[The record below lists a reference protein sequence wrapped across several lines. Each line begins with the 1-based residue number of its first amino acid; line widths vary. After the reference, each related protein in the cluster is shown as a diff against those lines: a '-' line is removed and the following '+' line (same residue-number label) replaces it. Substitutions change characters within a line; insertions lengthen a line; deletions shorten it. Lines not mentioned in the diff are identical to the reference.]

1 MSAPILVDS
10 LIRIPLRDLA
20 PRVRE
25 LLEQALSYPN
35 PAYQQAKAR
44 GVQTPR
50 EKVEGVW
57 RLIPKRLDGFLLDG
71 QGRWCMPRGAVGI
84 LREHLQSWPG
94 IEDRRSRAPLSPITL
109 PTMRIELRPYQLAAK
124 EAMVA
129 KTQGVVVIPA
139 GGGKTVTAMAALV
152 EIGQRTL
159 VLVHTLDLKEQW
171 EEELE
176 EHLGVAPGK
185 AAPVQ
190 LATVQTLA
198 KMPADALARHMA
210 GFGCLILDEGHHAPA
225 STFDRVV
232 AASPAAWRL
241 ALTATPERE
250 DGLTPKL
257 LHTFG
262 PILHETRQE
271 DLLGAGYL
279 VPAVIHEVHT
289 NFTFPYQGAEDYQ
302 ALAEALARDEDRR
315 RLVLDTLEALY
326 QDEERVVLVLS
337 TRVEDHLFP
346 LFEAAKVRG
355 IQGELLAGKVKKD
368 ARRLIRRAVR
378 EGHVRVLFA
387 STVADEGLNIPEL
400 NTLLLTFPAK
410 AEGRVEQRVGRVMR
424 AAPGKTRGDVYDFID
439 SAVTHVATDAKPFLR
454 QYAKRRAAYKKLRAS
469 IVKAAPAA
477 QAAHSALD
485 AGLLPHVSAPVILA
499 PHAGRRLVV
508 GMDPSFTHFALVAV
522 DVDLW
527 WPVAMTTL
535 CTAPSDKKLGIRK
548 ADDDGRRLEILALGI
563 RDFLAQYP
571 PALLCCETP
580 SSGAQSAAALKGLAY
595 AKALLVTAKV
605 YHAAP
610 TIWLLPGDIKERV
623 GGGLIATKARVAQ
636 GVQAC
641 RARDG
646 RPWTEAGWDPTKDRS
661 EHQFDAAAAI
671 LASVNEDLFQAVIR

>member
-1 MSAPILVDS
+1 MSPPILVDS
-10 LIRIPLRDLA
+10 LIRIPLRDLQ

-25 LLEQALSYPN
+25 ILEQALSYPN
-35 PAYQQAKAR
+35 PTYQQAKAR

-50 EKVEGVW
+50 EKVDGVW
-57 RLIPKRLDGFLLDG
+57 QLVPKRLDGFLLDG
-71 QGRWCMPRGAVGI
+71 QGRWCMPRGAVGL
-84 LREHLQSWPG
+84 LREHLQPWPG
-94 IEDRRSRAPLSPITL
+94 IEDKRSRLPLAPGIL
-109 PTMRIELRPYQLAAK
+109 PVMHIKLRPYQLAAK

-129 KTQGVVVIPA
+129 RTQGVVVIPA
-139 GGGKTVTAMAALV
+139 GGGKTLTALAALV
-152 EIGQRTL
+152 EISQRTL

-176 EHLGVAPGK
+176 EHLGVVPGK
-185 AAPVQ
+185 SAPVQ
-190 LATVQTLA
+190 VATVQTLA
-198 KMPADALARHMA
+198 KMPPDALARHLT

-232 AASPAAWRL
+232 AACPAAWRL
-241 ALTATPERE
+241 ALTATPDRE

-271 DLLGAGYL
+271 DLLTAGYL
-279 VPAVIHEVHT
+279 VPAVVHEVHT
-289 NFTFPYQGAEDYQ
+289 SFTFPYQGAEDYQ

-315 RLVLDTLEALY
+315 ALVLDTLDALY
-326 QDEERVVLVLS
+326 QDEERVILVLS

-346 LFEAAKVRG
+346 LFEAAKARG
-355 IQGELLAGKVKKD
+355 IVGELLAGKVKKD
-368 ARRLIRRAVR
+368 ARRLIRRAVHD
-378 EGHVRVLFA
+378 GHVRVLFA

-439 SAVTHVATDAKPFLR
+439 SAVTNVATDAKPFLR
-454 QYAKRRAAYKKLRAS
+454 QYAKRRAAYKKLRAT

-477 QAAHSALD
+477 QAAHSAPD
-485 AGLLPHVSAPVILA
+485 AGLLPPVPAPAILK

-548 ADDDGRRLEILALGI
+548 ADDDGRRLEFLATGI
-563 RDFLAQYP
+563 RDFLTHYP
-571 PALLCCETP
+571 PSILCCETP

-595 AKALLVTAKV
+595 AKCLLVAAKV
-605 YHAAP
+605 YHEAP

-623 GGGLIATKARVAQ
+623 GGGLIATKARVALS
-636 GVQAC
+636 VQAC

-646 RPWTEAGWDPTKDRS
+646 RPWTEASWDPTKDRG

>member
-10 LIRIPLRDLA
+10 WIRMALQDLP

-25 LLEQALSYPN
+25 VLEKALSYPN
-35 PAYQQAKAR
+35 PAHLQAKAR

-50 EKVEGVW
+50 EKVDGVW
-57 RLIPKRLDGFLLDG
+57 REMPKRLDGFRVDE
-71 QGRWCMPRGAVGI
+71 QGRWCMPRGAVDL
-84 LREHLQSWPG
+84 LREQLQPWPG
-94 IEDRRSRAPLSPITL
+94 ILDLRSRVPLAPGAL
-109 PTMRIELRPYQLAAK
+109 PALRIELRPYQLAAK
-124 EAMVA
+124 AAMVTR
-129 KTQGVVVIPA
+129 TQGVVVIPA
-139 GGGKTVTAMAALV
+139 GGGKTVTALAALV

-176 EHLGVAPGK
+176 EHLGVVPGK
-185 AAPVQ
+185 TAPVQ
-190 LATVQTLA
+190 VATVQALA
-198 KMPADALARHMA
+198 KQSTEALGRHLA
-210 GFGCLILDEGHHAPA
+210 GYGCLILDEGHHAPA

-232 AASPAAWRL
+232 AACPAAWRL

-271 DLLGAGYL
+271 DLLSAGFL

-289 NFTFPYQGAEDYQ
+289 SFTFPYQGAEDYP

-326 QDEERVVLVLS
+326 QDEERVILVLS

-346 LFEAAKVRG
+346 LFEAAKARG

-485 AGLLPHVSAPVILA
+485 AGLLPPVSAPAILK

-527 WPVAMTTL
+527 WPVAMTTI

-563 RDFLAQYP
+563 RDFLTQNP
-571 PALLCCETP
+571 PSLLCCETP

-605 YHAAP
+605 YHEAP

-623 GGGLIATKARVAQ
+623 GGGLTATKLRVAQ
-636 GVQAC
+636 AVQAC

-646 RPWTEAGWDPTKDRS
+646 RPWSEAGWDPTKDRG

-671 LASVNEDLFQAVIR
+671 LASVGEDLFQILCR

>member
-1 MSAPILVDS
+1 MNASILVDS

-20 PRVRE
+20 PRTRE
-25 LLEQALSYPN
+25 LLEKALSYPN

-44 GVQTPR
+44 GKQTPR
-50 EKVEGVW
+50 EKVDGVW
-57 RLIPKRLDGFLLDG
+57 REVPKRLDGFHVDER
-71 QGRWCMPRGAVGI
+71 GRWCMPRGAVAL
-84 LREHLQSWPG
+84 LREHLPAWPG
-94 IEDRRSRAPLSPITL
+94 IEDRRSRAPLSPSTL
-109 PTMRIELRPYQLAAK
+109 PAMRTILRPYQLAAK

-139 GGGKTVTAMAALV
+139 GGGKTMAAMAALV
-152 EIGQRTL
+152 EIRQRTL

-176 EHLGVAPGK
+176 EHLGVVPGK
-185 AAPVQ
+185 AAPIQV
-190 LATVQTLA
+190 ATVQTLTR
-198 KMPADALARHMA
+198 MPAEALGRHLA

-232 AASPAAWRL
+232 AACPAAWRL

-271 DLLGAGYL
+271 DLLAAGFL
-279 VPAVIHEVHT
+279 VPAVVHEVHT
-289 NFTFPYQGAEDYQ
+289 SFTFPYQGAEDYQ

-315 RLVLDTLEALY
+315 QLVLDTLEALN
-326 QDEERVVLVLS
+326 QDEERVILVLS

-346 LFEAAKVRG
+346 LFEAAKARG

-424 AAPGKTRGDVYDFID
+424 AAPGKSKGDVYDFID
-439 SAVTHVATDAKPFLR
+439 SGVTHVATDAKPFLR
-454 QYAKRRAAYKKLRAS
+454 QYAKRRAAYKKLKAT
-469 IVKAAPAA
+469 IVKAASVA
-477 QAAHSALD
+477 QAAEETARP
-485 AGLLPHVSAPVILA
+485 ALLPTIMPPAIRPALTC
-499 PHAGRRLVV
+499 RRYVV

-522 DVDLW
+522 DLASW
-527 WPVAMTTL
+527 WPMAMTTI

-548 ADDDGRRLEILALGI
+548 ADDDGRRLETLAQGI
-563 RDFLAQYP
+563 RDFLTHHP
-571 PALLCCETP
+571 PAILCCETP

-605 YHAAP
+605 YHDAR

-623 GGGLIATKARVAQ
+623 GGGLTATKQRVAKA
-636 GVQAC
+636 VQAC

-646 RPWTEAGWDPTKDRS
+646 RPWASAGWDATKDRS

-671 LASVNEDLFQAVIR
+671 LAGMREDLFQAVIR

>member
-10 LIRIPLRDLA
+10 WIRIPLRDLD
-20 PRVRE
+20 PGVRE
-25 LLEQALSYPN
+25 RLEQALSYPN

-50 EKVEGVW
+50 EKVDGVW
-57 RLIPKRLDGFLLDG
+57 RETPKRLNGFRVDEL
-71 QGRWCMPRGAVGI
+71 GRWCMPRGAVGL
-84 LREHLQSWPG
+84 LREHLSAWPG
-94 IEDRRSRAPLSPITL
+94 IEDRRSRAPMSPSALPAMRTL
-109 PTMRIELRPYQLAAK
+109 LRPYQLAAK
-124 EAMVA
+124 EAMLA
-129 KTQGVVVIPA
+129 RAQGVVVIPA
-139 GGGKTVTAMAALV
+139 GGGKTVTAMATLV
-152 EIGQRTL
+152 EIRQRTL

-185 AAPVQ
+185 TAPVQ
-190 LATVQTLA
+190 VATVQTLT
-198 KMPADALARHMA
+198 KMPAAVLARHLA

-232 AASPAAWRL
+232 AACPAAWRF

-262 PILHETRQE
+262 PILHETHQE
-271 DLLGAGYL
+271 DLLSAGYL
-279 VPAVIHEVHT
+279 VPAVVHEVHT
-289 NFTFPYQGAEDYQ
+289 AFTFPYRGAEDYP
-302 ALAEALARDEDRR
+302 ALAEALARDEERR
-315 RLVLDTLEALY
+315 RLVLDTLQALY
-326 QDEERVVLVLS
+326 QDEERVILVLS
-337 TRVEDHLFP
+337 TRVEDHLVP
-346 LFEAAKVRG
+346 LFEAAKTRG
-355 IQGELLAGKVKKD
+355 IEGELLAGKVKKD

-378 EGHVRVLFA
+378 DGHVRVLFA

-410 AEGRVEQRVGRVMR
+410 AEGRAEQRVGRVMR
-424 AAPGKTRGDVYDFID
+424 AAPGKTKGDVYDFID
-439 SAVTHVATDAKPFLR
+439 SVVTHVATDAKPFLR
-454 QYAKRRAAYKKLRAS
+454 QYAKRRAAYKKLKAT
-469 IVKAAPAA
+469 IVKAAPAG

-485 AGLLPHVSAPVILA
+485 TGLLPAVPAPAILS
-499 PHAGRRLVV
+499 PHKGHRLVV

-535 CTAPSDKKLGIRK
+535 TTAPSDKKLGLRK

-563 RDFLAQYP
+563 RDFLFHHP

-595 AKALLVTAKV
+595 AKSLLVTAKV
-605 YHAAP
+605 YHEAP

-623 GGGLIATKARVAQ
+623 GGGLTATKLRVAQ
-636 GVQAC
+636 AVQAC

-646 RPWTEAGWDPTKDRS
+646 RPWSEAGWDPTKDRG

-671 LASVNEDLFQAVIR
+671 LASVGEDLFQILCR